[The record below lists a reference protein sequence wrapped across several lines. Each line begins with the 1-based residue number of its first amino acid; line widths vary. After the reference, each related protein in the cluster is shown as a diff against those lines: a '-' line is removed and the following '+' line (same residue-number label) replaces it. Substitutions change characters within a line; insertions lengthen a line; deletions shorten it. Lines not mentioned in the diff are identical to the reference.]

1 MDKKRGRIFLIL
13 VFVIA
18 LALAGRLFYIQ
29 ILGFDELSAAAA
41 VQQQVTIIGL
51 DRRGTIYDRN
61 MTPLTGGSTEYVYL
75 THKSHIDSEFYEIM
89 DGLGAR
95 GRGSASS
102 EYAVYADRKSVV

>member
-41 VQQQVTIIGL
+41 VQQQVTIYRIGQAR
-51 DRRGTIYDRN
+51 DDIRQEYDAA
-61 MTPLTGGSTEYVYL
+61 
-75 THKSHIDSEFYEIM
+75 H
-89 DGLGAR
+89 
-95 GRGSASS
+95 GRQHRICISDA
-102 EYAVYADRKSVV
+102 